1 MRWTPLWRELYPLG
15 VVCERPDV
23 TGVELLPYW
32 LMFMMWAAGAVQA
45 ERQHAQSPRK
55 ILFVSAAVISG
66 LMIGLRFEV
75 GGDWNNYKR
84 MYESLYFLTLGQAI
98 ATTDIGYAV
107 TNWLGA
113 KTGLGIAFVNSVC
126 AALFMGGLARLAW
139 RQPNP
144 ALAVLVAVPYL
155 VIVVAMGYTRQAAA
169 IGIICFAIADASE
182 RKVLRLAILISIAAL
197 FHKTAI
203 LILPLAMVPIFRRSP
218 LLAAFGAATFAILF
232 TILIR
237 DTADTMITNYV
248 QGEYNSQ
255 GAAIRISM
263 NVVAAMIFIIA
274 RDRLIISSFQK
285 SYWTVCSI
293 LSILSVPAFLS
304 FSASSGIDRISLYMI
319 PLQIIIYSRLPYIL
333 SKNRKAI
340 PSILIGVIGYSFLV
354 QFVWLMYADNANSW
368 LPYRLSLT

>member
-1 MRWTPLWRELYPLG
+1 M
-15 VVCERPDV
+15 
-23 TGVELLPYW
+23 LPYW

-45 ERQHAQSPRK
+45 ERQRAQSPRK

-84 MYESLYFLTLGQAI
+84 MYESLYFLSLDQAI
-98 ATTDIGYAV
+98 ATTDFGYAV
-107 TNWLGA
+107 TNWFGA
-113 KTGLGIAFVNSVC
+113 KTGFGIVFVNSVC
-126 AALFMGGLARLAW
+126 AFLFMGGLGRLAW

-155 VIVVAMGYTRQAAA
+155 IIVVAMGYTRQAAA

-182 RKVLRLAILISIAAL
+182 RRVIRLAILISIAAL

-203 LILPLAMVPIFRRSP
+203 LILPLTMVPIFRRSP
-218 LLAAFGAATFAILF
+218 LLAALGAATFVTLFIIL
-232 TILIR
+232 LR
-237 DTADTMITNYV
+237 DTADIMISNYV

-263 NVVAAMIFIIA
+263 NVVAAIIFMIM

-285 SYWTVCSI
+285 SFWTVCSI

-319 PLQIIIYSRLPYIL
+319 PLQIIIYSRLPYLL

-354 QFVWLMYADNANSW
+354 QFVWLVYADNADSW
-368 LPYRLSLT
+368 LPYRLSLI